1 LELRLRFQASVYGW
15 LDEKDYSTME
25 VFEVVK
31 AVLDQEYENI
41 VPVKERDQKI
51 VSTLENLGEI
61 YKKVKTYGGGFI

>member
-1 LELRLRFQASVYGW
+1 
-15 LDEKDYSTME
+15 ME